1 VDDGESVRSG
11 RQIHLVPTP
20 PARPPQLVGRVFRGS
35 SVVAKGLLTK
45 KQLRS
50 SVWRRLRQD
59 VYADAALP
67 VTHRLMVSAVGLAL
81 PEGAGFTG
89 RSAVTL
95 WGVPDV
101 AGPTD
106 PVEVL
111 VPAGCRW
118 NAGPGVRVRSLPGG
132 QELVRQGRWLCAS
145 RVDAAVDVIR
155 WGGTDDAVVLL
166 DRLCLVG
173 MVRLDDVRAAVLE
186 LPRCQGSAQARRVAE
201 LADGTAES
209 PQETRLRLLFDR
221 AGLPAPVAQFRVF
234 DEQGF
239 IARVDFAYPDLKI
252 AVEYDGL
259 WHGERQ
265 AFLSDRRRLN
275 RLAAVGWTVLHV
287 TVEEMRHP
295 ERLAA
300 RVRALRA
307 QRLAMMNTRRGPSQS
322 R

>member
-1 VDDGESVRSG
+1 
-11 RQIHLVPTP
+11 VPTP
-20 PARPPQLVGRVFRGS
+20 PSRPPPLVGRVFRGS
-35 SVVAKGLLTK
+35 TVVGRGLLTK
-45 KQLRS
+45 RQLRS
-50 SVWRRLRQD
+50 SAWRRLRQD

-67 VTHRLMVSAVGLAL
+67 VTHRLMVSAVGLVL

-89 RSAVTL
+89 RSAATL
-95 WGVPDV
+95 WGVQDI

-111 VPAGCRW
+111 VPVGSRW
-118 NAGPGVRVRSLPGG
+118 NPGPGVRARSLPSR
-132 QELVRQGRWLCAS
+132 QQLVRTGRWLCAT
-145 RVDAAVDVIR
+145 RLDTAVDLIR

-166 DRLCLVG
+166 DRLCLDG
-173 MVRLDDVRAAVLE
+173 LVRLDDVRDAVLE

-201 LADGTAES
+201 LADGLAES
-209 PQETRLRLLFDR
+209 PPETRLRLLLGR

-234 DEQGF
+234 DDQGF

-252 AVEYDGL
+252 AIEYDGL

-265 AFLSDRRRLN
+265 AFLSDRGRLN
-275 RLAAVGWTVLHV
+275 RMTEAGWIVLHV

-295 ERLAA
+295 AHLAS

-307 QRLAMMNTRRGPSQS
+307 QRMPMMNTR
-322 R
+322 